1 MTHAEATQ
9 LLGMAREGQP
19 IPEEVLNEA
28 LFMSGDGACW
38 RDIPCP
44 EIEEFVQAMRES
56 GLL

>member
-1 MTHAEATQ
+1 MTHQEATQ

>member
-38 RDIPCP
+38 RDLPCP
-44 EIEEFVQAMRES
+44 EIEEFVQAMREA
-56 GLL
+56 GLM

>member
-1 MTHAEATQ
+1 MTHADATQ

>member
-19 IPEEVLNEA
+19 IPDEVLNEA

-38 RDIPCP
+38 RDLPCP
-44 EIEEFVQAMRES
+44 EIEEFVQAMREA

>member
-38 RDIPCP
+38 RDLPCP
-44 EIEEFVQAMRES
+44 DIEEFVQAMREA
-56 GLL
+56 GQL

>member
-38 RDIPCP
+38 RDLPCP
-44 EIEEFVQAMRES
+44 EIEEFVDAMRKA